1 MKRVA
6 IVYERELDLGGV
18 ETHLLALLKRIDPA
32 QYQLVFFSSASDR
45 FQAQVESG
53 GGQLT
58 RLPAFAPLTSGIQAR
73 LQRGFREL
81 GIDLVHAHSPTAAV
95 PARLAAARLGL
106 PALVTVHIPAIDYHG
121 RLHTLRASSG
131 RILYT
136 ALDRLLNHRLT
147 ARLVYVSYIIH
158 QREVAHGRTPASRSQ
173 VIPNGIDLERFQPLP
188 GERARL
194 RQAYGL
200 AEDLPLV
207 IFTGR
212 LSDQKGLDVLLEA
225 LRLVKQQDRVP
236 FAAWL
241 IGDGPLETSLRSQAQ
256 QAGLGEQVQFLG
268 VQRDIPAYLSAGDL
282 FVLPSRWEAMSI
294 ALLEALA
301 CGLPCVV
308 SQVGD
313 NPLLV
318 EVGREGLT
326 TPPEQAEPL
335 AAALLS
341 LLDNPPLRAQMASQ
355 ARARAAQFNEIEMAK
370 QLQAVYEELI

>member
-18 ETHLLALLKRIDPA
+18 ETHLLALLKRIDPEK
-32 QYQLVFFSSASDR
+32 YHFTFFSPASDR
-45 FQAQVESG
+45 FQAHVESG
-53 GGQLT
+53 GGQLA
-58 RLPAFAPLTSGIQAR
+58 RLPTFAPLTPGIQDH

-121 RLHTLRASSG
+121 RLHTLRASGG

-147 ARLVYVSYIIH
+147 ARLVYVSYAIH
-158 QREVAHGRTPASRSQ
+158 QREVAHGRTPARRSQ

-200 AEDLPLV
+200 PEDLPLV

-241 IGDGPLETSLRSQAQ
+241 IGDGPVETSLRSQAQ
-256 QAGLGEQVQFLG
+256 QAGLSEEVHFLG
-268 VQRDIPAYLSAGDL
+268 MQRDIPAYLSAGDL

-318 EVGREGLT
+318 KDGREGLT
-326 TPPEQAEPL
+326 TPPERAEPL

-341 LLDNPPLRAQMASQ
+341 LLDDPPLRAQMASQ
-355 ARARAAQFNEIEMAK
+355 ARAQATQFNEIEMAK

>member
-18 ETHLLALLKRIDPA
+18 ETHLLALLKRVDPA
-32 QYQLVFFSSASDR
+32 QYQLVFFSPASAR
-45 FQAQVESG
+45 FQAQVESK
-53 GGQLT
+53 GGQLI
-58 RLPAFAPLTSGIQAR
+58 RLTTFAPLTPGIQAR
-73 LQRGFREL
+73 LRRGFGEL

-95 PARLAAARLGL
+95 PARLAAARLNL

-136 ALDRLLNHRLT
+136 ALDRLLNFRLT
-147 ARLVYVSYIIH
+147 ARLVYVSQFIH
-158 QREVAHGRTPASRSQ
+158 QREVAHQRTPASRSQ
-173 VIPNGIDLERFQPLP
+173 VIPNGIDLERFQPLLA
-188 GERARL
+188 ERARL

-207 IFTGR
+207 VFAGR

-225 LRLVKQQDRVP
+225 LRLVKGQRSAP
-236 FAAWL
+236 FATWL
-241 IGDGPLETSLRSQAQ
+241 VGNGPLEASLRTQAQ
-256 QAGLGEQVQFLG
+256 QSGLDEQVRFLG
-268 VQRDIPAYLSAGDL
+268 VQQDIPAYLSAGDL

-308 SQVGD
+308 SRVGD

-318 EVGREGLT
+318 EDGREGLT
-326 TPPEQAEPL
+326 TPPEQAGPL
-335 AAALLS
+335 AAALLR
-341 LLDNPPLRAQMASQ
+341 LLDDPELRARMSGL
-355 ARARAAQFNEIEMAK
+355 ARARAAQFDEIKMAK
-370 QLQAVYEELI
+370 QLQAVYEELL

>member
-32 QYQLVFFSSASDR
+32 QYQLVFFSPASDR

-53 GGQLT
+53 GGQLI
-58 RLPAFAPLTSGIQAR
+58 RLPAFAPLTPGIQAR
-73 LQRGFREL
+73 LRRGFSEL

-106 PALVTVHIPAIDYHG
+106 PALVTVHIAAIDYHG

-136 ALDRLLNHRLT
+136 ALDRLLNFRLT
-147 ARLVYVSYIIH
+147 ARLVYVSHTIH
-158 QREVAHGRTPASRSQ
+158 QREVAHGRTPANRSQ

-188 GERARL
+188 AERARL
-194 RQAYGL
+194 RQVYGL
-200 AEDLPLV
+200 AEDIPLMV
-207 IFTGR
+207 FAGR

-225 LRLVKQQDRVP
+225 LRRVKQQGSAP
-236 FAAWL
+236 FVAWL
-241 IGDGPLETSLRSQAQ
+241 VGNGPLEASLRAQAQ
-256 QAGLGEQVQFLG
+256 QAGLSEQVHFLG
-268 VQRDIPAYLSAGDL
+268 VQQDIPDYLSAGDL

-318 EVGREGLT
+318 EDGREGLT

-335 AAALLS
+335 AVAIQQLLN
-341 LLDNPPLRAQMASQ
+341 NPQLRAQMASQ
-355 ARARAAQFNEIEMAK
+355 ARARAIQFDEIEMVNK
-370 QLQAVYEELI
+370 LQAVYEELI